1 MDPAKEKPK
10 KLVYSA
16 KDINTAIAR
25 VQSGEL
31 KPSAAA
37 KAFNIPSSTLYDK
50 LSGNHGGKKGTHTVL
65 SQEEE
70 QALVDWIKY
79 CASVAQP
86 LSRENVLKGAMK
98 LSKFH
103 GQHDKQFSDSGT

>member
-1 MDPAKEKPK
+1 M
-10 KLVYSA
+10 
-16 KDINTAIAR
+16 
-25 VQSGEL
+25 QSGEL

-79 CASVAQP
+79 CALVAQP